1 MGTLA
6 THVIFLA
13 RGHIDIAKEAL
24 YTNTN
29 KNKTLPALYDPSVML
44 DWYPPWP
51 PVKPHVTN
59 FELMKL
65 HLKSSF

>member
-44 DWYPPWP
+44 D
-51 PVKPHVTN
+51 
-59 FELMKL
+59 
-65 HLKSSF
+65 